1 MNMPIEGHILVKN
14 YSKIPHS
21 LTRGQVNAIQIIWL
35 DTVFVMLLGPSTMAS
50 VFIEFKSRKLEVIQV
65 FISLRHSCSLTVV
78 HTPIIEIA

>member
-50 VFIEFKSRKLEVIQV
+50 EFKSRKLEVIQV